1 MEGSMKLV
9 HYRKVVVE
17 PSWETV
23 AGLPFVHEFDSVDE
37 IEDSYVKANFEYML
51 SHGVAMVEHNE
62 DTFEIVTNRRS

>member
-1 MEGSMKLV
+1 MEGVMKLI
-9 HYRKVVVE
+9 HYRTVDVA
-17 PSWETV
+17 PSWTTV

-51 SHGVAMVEHNE
+51 SHGIAMVEHNE